1 MAWRIGVDSG
11 GTFTDVCLF
20 DDATGAVAV
29 WKVPSTPS
37 DPSQG
42 IADGVAQ
49 GVDRV
54 GASPAAIGYFGH
66 GTTVATNA
74 LIQHRGAR
82 TGLIT
87 TDGFR
92 DLLEIGR
99 QKRPDLYDIQ
109 IDKPPTLVS
118 RDLRLEVPERVR
130 HDGSVEIP
138 LDADTVRSA
147 VRKLRA
153 EGVEAVAVCFLYG
166 FVSEAHEE
174 LAARVLEEEFPG
186 AFASLSHHVAAE
198 FREFERLSTAVVN
211 AYLGPV
217 MQRYIRRLAGRLA
230 DLGVRAAP
238 HLTQS
243 NGGVI
248 SFEQAANLPVR
259 TVLSGPST
267 GVVGAREVSRL
278 AGCPDI
284 ITFDMGGT
292 STDVAL
298 LSGGECRLSSEATV
312 HGYPIKAPMLDI
324 HTVGAGG
331 GSIAF
336 VDSGGLL
343 KVGPRSAGAD
353 PGPVCYGR
361 GTTEP
366 TVTDANVVL
375 GVLNPEF
382 LLGGRMAVRHDLA
395 LTAIE
400 GLADTLG
407 LGAMETAQGI
417 ISVVTA
423 NMARA
428 IRVISV
434 QRGYDPRDY
443 TLVAF
448 GGAGPVHAARLAVEL
463 EISRVLVPVSPG
475 ILCAMG
481 LLLTDLR
488 TDFALTRLTLLDG
501 SAGPVLE
508 DAFATL
514 TQRAEG
520 WFEAEGVAPEN
531 RRIVRTVD
539 MRYAG
544 QNYEL
549 PIALADDPDG
559 ASAVEASKGPIGAGT
574 SRGRDT
580 GPSPVVVGEGRPSTD
595 FSQSAPPVVD
605 GRAKPDHDAGR
616 TARAVSTP
624 IGPSSAMTEGV
635 LSALA
640 AGFAAAHQRQYGF
653 TADDEP
659 VQLVTFRVEASAIVP
674 KARFTPAPDAGPDA
688 SAALIT
694 HRPVWLPET
703 GRAVD
708 TPIYDRSKFRPGN
721 RLEGPAIVEQMDATT
736 LILPG
741 WIARVEPYGN
751 LILEATL

>member
-1 MAWRIGVDSG
+1 MLIALLTEVSRMAWRIGVDSG

-20 DDATGAVAV
+20 DDETGAVAV
-29 WKVPSTPS
+29 WKVASTPD
-37 DPSQG
+37 DPSRG
-42 IADGVAQ
+42 IAGGVAE
-49 GVDRV
+49 GIERV
-54 GASPAAIGYFGH
+54 GAAAGAVVYFGH

-74 LIQHRGAR
+74 LIEHRGAK

-109 IDKPPTLVS
+109 ADKPPVLVS

-130 HDGSVEIP
+130 HDGSVEVA
-138 LDADTVRSA
+138 LDENA
-147 VRKLRA
+147 VRAAVRRLRDA
-153 EGVEAVAVCFLYG
+153 GVEAIAVCFLYG
-166 FVSEAHEE
+166 FVAEAHEALVARI
-174 LAARVLEEEFPG
+174 LADEFPE
-186 AFASLSHHVAAE
+186 AFACISHEVAPE

-217 MQRYIRRLAGRLA
+217 MQSYIRRLADRLVA
-230 DLGVRAAP
+230 SGVEAAP

-248 SFEQAANLPVR
+248 SFEQAARLPVR

-267 GVVGAREVSRL
+267 GVVGAREVGRQ
-278 AGCPDI
+278 AGFSEL

-292 STDVAL
+292 SSDVAL
-298 LSGGECRLSSEATV
+298 LSGGECRLASEAVV

-361 GTTEP
+361 GATEP

-375 GVLNPEF
+375 GTLNPSF
-382 LLGGRMAVRHDLA
+382 LLGGRMQVRHDLA
-395 LTAIE
+395 LQAVA
-400 GLADTLG
+400 GLAEALG
-407 LGAMETAQGI
+407 LEAMQTAQGI

-448 GGAGPVHAARLAVEL
+448 GGAGPLHAARLAQEL
-463 EISRVLVPVSPG
+463 EIRRILVPVSPG

-488 TDFALTRLTLLDG
+488 TDFALTRLTVLDD
-501 SAGPVLE
+501 AAWPVLQE
-508 DAFATL
+508 AFATL
-514 TQRAEG
+514 IARATA
-520 WFEAEGVAPEN
+520 WFDTEMIAPDA
-531 RRIVRTVD
+531 RRIVCTVD

-549 PIALADDPDG
+549 PIVLSDGVQALAD
-559 ASAVEASKGPIGAGT
+559 A
-574 SRGRDT
+574 
-580 GPSPVVVGEGRPSTD
+580 
-595 FSQSAPPVVD
+595 
-605 GRAKPDHDAGR
+605 
-616 TARAVSTP
+616 
-624 IGPSSAMTEGV
+624 
-635 LSALA
+635 
-640 AGFAAAHQRQYGF
+640 FAAAHRRLYGF
-653 TADDEP
+653 AADEEP
-659 VQLVTFRVEASAIVP
+659 VQLVTFRVEASGVVP
-674 KARFTPAPDAGPDA
+674 KATFTAQPDAGPDA
-688 SAALIT
+688 DDAIT
-694 HRPVWLPET
+694 GYRPVWLPEA
-703 GRAVD
+703 GGFVD
-708 TPIYDRSKFRPGN
+708 CPIYDRVLLKSGN
-721 RLEGPAIVEQMDATT
+721 VIAGPAVIEQMDATT
-736 LILPG
+736 IVLPG
-741 WIARVEPYGN
+741 MTARVEPYLN
-751 LILEATL
+751 LILEAA